1 MDEKY
6 LILNGGSSSLKFKLY
21 VDDLL
26 YVSGSVERIGEEESE
41 IALSKDGVKKKYSL
55 KINTHEEALENLLE
69 VLRKENILD
78 GFHELKGIGH
88 RLLHG
93 GEFYK
98 DSVLITDE
106 VINNIES
113 IKEFGPLHIPGELAI
128 VKYIKNNYPNLSQV
142 VVFDTAFHQTM
153 AEDKFRYAVPNEWYY
168 DYGVR
173 KYGFHGTS
181 HKYIT
186 GEMKKILNK
195 NDVNLIIC
203 HLGNGSS
210 ISAIKDSKVVNTSMG
225 LTPLDGLIMGT
236 RSGSIDPSIIAYIC
250 KMKNLSVE
258 EVTELL
264 NKNSGLT
271 GICGKNDLR
280 DILRLIKENDENAKL
295 AFKMLTNSIVN
306 YIAMYYFLLEGD
318 VDAIV
323 FTAGIGENNPK
334 LRSDVLK
341 KVSHVIPMFVNN
353 EMNDNISRN
362 KKYQSGLI
370 TTPYSKVKAYVL
382 KTDEEKEILQ
392 ETKEVI
398 ASLDTLKRKK

>member
-55 KINTHEEALENLLE
+55 RINTHEEALENLLE

-210 ISAIKDSKVVNTSMG
+210 ISAIKDSQVVNTSMG

-306 YIAMYYFLLEGD
+306 YIAMYYFLLEGE

-370 TTPYSKVKAYVL
+370 TSPYSKVKVYVL
-382 KTDEEKEILQ
+382 NTDEEKEILQ
-392 ETKEVI
+392 ETKGVI

>member
-55 KINTHEEALENLLE
+55 RINTHEEALENLLV

-306 YIAMYYFLLEGD
+306 YIAMYYFLLEGE

-370 TTPYSKVKAYVL
+370 TTPYSKVKVYVL
-382 KTDEEKEILQ
+382 NTDEEKEILQ
-392 ETKEVI
+392 ETKGVI

>member
-370 TTPYSKVKAYVL
+370 TTPYSKVKVYVL
-382 KTDEEKEILQ
+382 NTDEEKEILQ
-392 ETKEVI
+392 ETKGVI
-398 ASLDTLKRKK
+398 SSLDTLKRKK

>member
-55 KINTHEEALENLLE
+55 RINTHEEALENLLE

-295 AFKMLTNSIVN
+295 AFKMLTNSIVD

-370 TTPYSKVKAYVL
+370 TTPYSKVKVYVL
-382 KTDEEKEILQ
+382 NTDEEKEILQ
-392 ETKEVI
+392 ETKGVI

>member
-55 KINTHEEALENLLE
+55 RINTHEEALENLLE

-186 GEMKKILNK
+186 GEMKKILNE

-203 HLGNGSS
+203 HLGSGSS

-306 YIAMYYFLLEGD
+306 YIAMYYFLLEGE

-370 TTPYSKVKAYVL
+370 TSPYSKVKVYVL
-382 KTDEEKEILQ
+382 NTDEEKEILQ
-392 ETKEVI
+392 ETKGVI

>member
-55 KINTHEEALENLLE
+55 RINTHEEALENLLE

-306 YIAMYYFLLEGD
+306 YIAMYYFLLEGE

-370 TTPYSKVKAYVL
+370 TSPYSKVKVYVL
-382 KTDEEKEILQ
+382 NTDEEKEILQ
-392 ETKEVI
+392 ETKGVI

>member
-306 YIAMYYFLLEGD
+306 YIAMYYFLLEGE

-370 TTPYSKVKAYVL
+370 TSPYSKVKVYVL
-382 KTDEEKEILQ
+382 NTDEEKEILQ
-392 ETKEVI
+392 ETKGVI

>member
-55 KINTHEEALENLLE
+55 RINTHEEALENLLE

-306 YIAMYYFLLEGD
+306 YIAMYYFLLEGE

-370 TTPYSKVKAYVL
+370 TTPYSKVKVYVL
-382 KTDEEKEILQ
+382 NTDEEKEILQ
-392 ETKEVI
+392 ETKGVI

>member
-55 KINTHEEALENLLE
+55 RINTHEEALENLLE

-210 ISAIKDSKVVNTSMG
+210 ISAIKDSQVVNTSMG

-306 YIAMYYFLLEGD
+306 YIAMYYFLLEGE

-334 LRSDVLK
+334 LRNDVLK

-370 TTPYSKVKAYVL
+370 TSPYSKVKVYVL
-382 KTDEEKEILQ
+382 NTDEEKEILQ
-392 ETKEVI
+392 ETKGVI